1 MLYGYTVLSLTMR
14 KIIHVDMDCF
24 FAAVEMR
31 DNPALRDI
39 PLAIGGSRVQRG
51 VISTA
56 NYPARK
62 FGVRSAMPT
71 ATALK
76 LCPHL
81 TLLPGRFDAYKEAS
95 NHIREIFS
103 RYTSRIE
110 PLSLD
115 EAYLDVSDSEH
126 CHGSAT
132 LIAQEI
138 RQTIERELR
147 LTASA
152 GVAPV
157 KFLAKI
163 ASDMNKPN
171 GQFVIAPHQVAEFV
185 RALPLAKIPGVGK
198 VSAAKLENMG
208 LRTCGDVQNSDLA
221 MLLKRFGKFGRI
233 LWERSHGID
242 EREIHNDRQRK
253 SVGVERTLA
262 EDIHEWPECEA
273 IIENLYPEL
282 ERRLAKVKPDLL
294 IARQGIKLK
303 FNDFQLTTQEHVWP
317 RLNKEDLIA
326 TAHKAWDER
335 RGGRGVR
342 LVGLHVT
349 LLDPQPC
356 IFVLTA
362 TAICH
367 CSARSFCARCGKP
380 PVGTIPRGRSRPG
393 RRWMRRAGDKS
404 WPTQSAWWP
413 WSTASR
419 LALSPPSGRI
429 SICCSSRRIVP
440 ARVSAARLSRRSA
453 LSIQRKS

>member
-1 MLYGYTVLSLTMR
+1 MR

-31 DNPALRDI
+31 DNPALRDV
-39 PLAIGGSRVQRG
+39 PLAIGGSRERRG

-71 ATALK
+71 AMALK

-95 NHIREIFS
+95 AHIREIFS
-103 RYTSRIE
+103 RYTSRVE

-115 EAYLDVSDSEH
+115 EAYLDVTDSVH

-132 LIAQEI
+132 LMAQQI
-138 RQTIERELR
+138 RQAIFDELQ

-152 GVAPV
+152 GIAPV

-163 ASDMNKPN
+163 ASDLNKPN
-171 GQFVIAPHQVAEFV
+171 GQYVITPDEVPQFV
-185 RALPLAKIPGVGK
+185 RTLPLSKIPGVGK
-198 VSAAKLENMG
+198 VSAAKLEKLG
-208 LRTCGDVQNSDLA
+208 LRTCEDVQRADLA
-221 MLLKRFGKFGRI
+221 MLLKRFGKFGRV
-233 LWERSHGID
+233 LWERSQGID
-242 EREIHNDRQRK
+242 EREITSERLRK

-262 EDIHEWPECEA
+262 DDIHEWSECEA
-273 IIENLYPEL
+273 QIDFLYDEL

-294 IARQGIKLK
+294 IARQGVKLK

-317 RLNKEDLIA
+317 RLNKAELIA
-326 TAHKAWDER
+326 IARKTWDEW

-349 LLDPQPC
+349 LLDPQLERQL
-356 IFVLTA
+356 VL
-362 TAICH
+362 
-367 CSARSFCARCGKP
+367 G
-380 PVGTIPRGRSRPG
+380 
-393 RRWMRRAGDKS
+393 
-404 WPTQSAWWP
+404 
-413 WSTASR
+413 
-419 LALSPPSGRI
+419 L
-429 SICCSSRRIVP
+429 
-440 ARVSAARLSRRSA
+440 
-453 LSIQRKS
+453 

>member
-1 MLYGYTVLSLTMR
+1 MR

-39 PLAIGGSRVQRG
+39 PLAIGGSAQRRG

-62 FGVRSAMPT
+62 YGVRSAMST
-71 ATALK
+71 AMALK

-103 RYTSRIE
+103 RYTPLIE

-115 EAYLDVSDSEH
+115 EAYLDVTDSEH
-126 CHGSAT
+126 CQGSAT
-132 LIAQEI
+132 LIAREI
-138 RQTIERELR
+138 RQAIADELN

-152 GVAPV
+152 GIAPI

-163 ASDMNKPN
+163 ASHLNKPN
-171 GQFVIAPHQVAEFV
+171 GQYVITPEQVPDFLAT
-185 RALPLAKIPGVGK
+185 LPLGKIPGVGK
-198 VSAAKLENMG
+198 VTVAKLETLG
-208 LRTCGDVQNSDLA
+208 LRTCADVQNADLA
-221 MLLKRFGKFGRI
+221 MLLKRFGKFGRV
-233 LWERSHGID
+233 LWERSQGID
-242 EREIHNDRQRK
+242 EREISNDRQRK

-262 EDIHEWPECEA
+262 EDIHEWPECEE
-273 IIENLYPEL
+273 IIERLYPEL
-282 ERRLAKVKPDLL
+282 ERRLAKERADLR

-317 RLNKEDLIA
+317 KLNKEDLIA
-326 TAHKAWDER
+326 TARKTWEER

-349 LLDPQPC
+349 LLDPQ
-356 IFVLTA
+356 LE
-362 TAICH
+362 
-367 CSARSFCARCGKP
+367 RQLLLG
-380 PVGTIPRGRSRPG
+380 
-393 RRWMRRAGDKS
+393 
-404 WPTQSAWWP
+404 
-413 WSTASR
+413 
-419 LALSPPSGRI
+419 L
-429 SICCSSRRIVP
+429 
-440 ARVSAARLSRRSA
+440 
-453 LSIQRKS
+453 

>member
-1 MLYGYTVLSLTMR
+1 MR

-39 PLAIGGSRVQRG
+39 PIAIGGSRVQRG

-71 ATALK
+71 AMALK

-95 NHIREIFS
+95 VHIREIFS
-103 RYTSRIE
+103 RYTSLIE

-115 EAYLDVSDSEH
+115 EAYLDVSDSAH
-126 CHGSAT
+126 CLGSAT
-132 LIAQEI
+132 LMAQEI
-138 RQTIERELR
+138 RQTIFNELQ

-163 ASDMNKPN
+163 ASDLNKPN
-171 GQFVIAPHQVAEFV
+171 GQYVITPADVPAFLKT
-185 RALPLAKIPGVGK
+185 LPLAKIPGVGK
-198 VSAAKLENMG
+198 VSAAKLESMG
-208 LRTCGDVQNSDLA
+208 LRTCEDVQKSDLG
-221 MLLKRFGKFGRI
+221 MLLKRFGKFGRV
-233 LWERSHGID
+233 LWERSQGID
-242 EREIHNDRQRK
+242 EREISSERLRK
-253 SVGVERTLA
+253 SVGVERTLI
-262 EDIHEWPECEA
+262 EDIHDWAECEA
-273 IIENLYPEL
+273 IIERLYPEL

-317 RLNKEDLIA
+317 KLNKADLIA
-326 TAHKAWDER
+326 TAYNTWQER
-335 RGGRGVR
+335 RSGRGVR

-349 LLDPQPC
+349 LLDPQMERQL
-356 IFVLTA
+356 VL
-362 TAICH
+362 
-367 CSARSFCARCGKP
+367 G
-380 PVGTIPRGRSRPG
+380 
-393 RRWMRRAGDKS
+393 
-404 WPTQSAWWP
+404 
-413 WSTASR
+413 
-419 LALSPPSGRI
+419 L
-429 SICCSSRRIVP
+429 
-440 ARVSAARLSRRSA
+440 
-453 LSIQRKS
+453 

>member
-1 MLYGYTVLSLTMR
+1 MR

-39 PLAIGGSRVQRG
+39 PIAIGGSRVQRG

-71 ATALK
+71 AMALK

-95 NHIREIFS
+95 QQIRDIFS
-103 RYTSRIE
+103 RYTSLIE

-115 EAYLDVSDSEH
+115 EAYLDVTDSTH

-132 LIAQEI
+132 LMAQEI
-138 RQTIERELR
+138 RQTIFNETQ

-152 GVAPV
+152 GIAPI

-163 ASDMNKPN
+163 ASDLNKPN
-171 GQFVIAPHQVAEFV
+171 GQYVITPADVPAFL
-185 RALPLAKIPGVGK
+185 RTLPLSKIPGVGK
-198 VSAAKLENMG
+198 VSAAKLESMG
-208 LRTCGDVQNSDLA
+208 LRTCEDVQKSDLA
-221 MLLKRFGKFGRI
+221 TLLKRFGKFGRI
-233 LWERSHGID
+233 LWERSQGID
-242 EREIHNDRQRK
+242 EREISSERLRK

-262 EDIHEWPECEA
+262 EDIHHWEACEA
-273 IIENLYPEL
+273 IIIEQLYPEL

-294 IARQGIKLK
+294 IARQGVKLK

-317 RLNKEDLIA
+317 QLNKEDLLA
-326 TAHKAWDER
+326 TARKTWDER

-349 LLDPQPC
+349 LLDPQLERQL
-356 IFVLTA
+356 VL
-362 TAICH
+362 
-367 CSARSFCARCGKP
+367 G
-380 PVGTIPRGRSRPG
+380 
-393 RRWMRRAGDKS
+393 
-404 WPTQSAWWP
+404 
-413 WSTASR
+413 
-419 LALSPPSGRI
+419 L
-429 SICCSSRRIVP
+429 
-440 ARVSAARLSRRSA
+440 
-453 LSIQRKS
+453 

>member
-1 MLYGYTVLSLTMR
+1 MR

-39 PLAIGGSRVQRG
+39 PIAIGGSRERRG

-71 ATALK
+71 GMALK

-115 EAYLDVSDSEH
+115 EAYLDVTDSVH

-138 RQTIERELR
+138 RQTIFNELQ

-171 GQFVIAPHQVAEFV
+171 GQFVITPAEV
-185 RALPLAKIPGVGK
+185 PA
-198 VSAAKLENMG
+198 
-208 LRTCGDVQNSDLA
+208 
-221 MLLKRFGKFGRI
+221 
-233 LWERSHGID
+233 
-242 EREIHNDRQRK
+242 
-253 SVGVERTLA
+253 
-262 EDIHEWPECEA
+262 
-273 IIENLYPEL
+273 
-282 ERRLAKVKPDLL
+282 
-294 IARQGIKLK
+294 
-303 FNDFQLTTQEHVWP
+303 FQQTTQEHVWP
-317 RLNKEDLIA
+317 RLNKADLIA
-326 TAHKAWDER
+326 TARKTWDER

-349 LLDPQPC
+349 LLDPQMERQL
-356 IFVLTA
+356 VL
-362 TAICH
+362 
-367 CSARSFCARCGKP
+367 G
-380 PVGTIPRGRSRPG
+380 
-393 RRWMRRAGDKS
+393 
-404 WPTQSAWWP
+404 
-413 WSTASR
+413 
-419 LALSPPSGRI
+419 L
-429 SICCSSRRIVP
+429 
-440 ARVSAARLSRRSA
+440 
-453 LSIQRKS
+453 

>member
-1 MLYGYTVLSLTMR
+1 MR

-39 PLAIGGSRVQRG
+39 PIAIGGSRVQRG

-95 NHIREIFS
+95 SQIRDIFS
-103 RYTSRIE
+103 RYTTLIE

-115 EAYLDVSDSEH
+115 EAYLDVTDSPH

-132 LIAQEI
+132 LMAEEI
-138 RQTIERELR
+138 RQTIFRETR

-163 ASDMNKPN
+163 ASDLNKPD
-171 GQFVIAPHQVAEFV
+171 GQYVIAPADVPGFL
-185 RALPLAKIPGVGK
+185 RTLPLGKIPGVGK
-198 VSAAKLENMG
+198 VSAAKLETLG
-208 LRTCGDVQNSDLA
+208 LRTCEDVQNSDLA

-233 LWERSHGID
+233 LWERSQGID
-242 EREIHNDRQRK
+242 ERQISNDRLRK
-253 SVGVERTLA
+253 SVGVERTLI
-262 EDIHEWPECEA
+262 EDIHEWEECEA
-273 IIENLYPEL
+273 IINQQLYPEL
-282 ERRLAKVKPDLL
+282 ERRLLKIKPNLL
-294 IARQGIKLK
+294 IARQGVKLK
-303 FNDFQLTTQEHVWP
+303 FADFQLTTQEHVWP
-317 RLNKEDLIA
+317 RLNKDDLLA
-326 TAHKAWDER
+326 TARKTWNER

-349 LLDPQPC
+349 LLDPQLERQL
-356 IFVLTA
+356 VL
-362 TAICH
+362 
-367 CSARSFCARCGKP
+367 G
-380 PVGTIPRGRSRPG
+380 
-393 RRWMRRAGDKS
+393 
-404 WPTQSAWWP
+404 
-413 WSTASR
+413 
-419 LALSPPSGRI
+419 L
-429 SICCSSRRIVP
+429 
-440 ARVSAARLSRRSA
+440 
-453 LSIQRKS
+453 

>member
-1 MLYGYTVLSLTMR
+1 
-14 KIIHVDMDCF
+14 MDCF

-39 PLAIGGSRVQRG
+39 PIAIGGSRVQRG

-71 ATALK
+71 GMALK

-81 TLLPGRFDAYKEAS
+81 TLLPGRFEAYREAS
-95 NHIREIFS
+95 HHIREIFS
-103 RYTSRIE
+103 RYTSLIE

-115 EAYLDVSDSEH
+115 EAYLDVSDSTH

-132 LIAQEI
+132 LMAQEI
-138 RQTIERELR
+138 RQTIFNELA

-163 ASDMNKPN
+163 ASDLNKPN
-171 GQFVIAPHQVAEFV
+171 GQFVLTPAEVPAFLKT
-185 RALPLAKIPGVGK
+185 LPLSKIPGVGK
-198 VSAAKLENMG
+198 VSAAKLESMG
-208 LRTCGDVQNSDLA
+208 LRTCEDVQKSDLA

-233 LWERSHGID
+233 LWERSQGID

-253 SVGVERTLA
+253 SIGVERTLE
-262 EDIHEWPECEA
+262 EDIHEWSDCEA
-273 IIENLYPEL
+273 IIERLYPEL

-294 IARQGIKLK
+294 IARQGVKLK

-317 RLNKEDLIA
+317 KLNKDDLIA
-326 TAHKAWDER
+326 TAQKSWHER
-335 RGGRGVR
+335 RAGRGVR

-349 LLDPQPC
+349 LLDPQLERQLLLG
-356 IFVLTA
+356 I
-362 TAICH
+362 
-367 CSARSFCARCGKP
+367 
-380 PVGTIPRGRSRPG
+380 
-393 RRWMRRAGDKS
+393 
-404 WPTQSAWWP
+404 
-413 WSTASR
+413 
-419 LALSPPSGRI
+419 
-429 SICCSSRRIVP
+429 
-440 ARVSAARLSRRSA
+440 
-453 LSIQRKS
+453 

>member
-1 MLYGYTVLSLTMR
+1 MR
-14 KIIHVDMDCF
+14 KIIHIDMDCF

-39 PLAIGGSRVQRG
+39 PIAIGGSRVQRG

-71 ATALK
+71 GMALK

-81 TLLPGRFDAYKEAS
+81 TLLPGRFEAYREAS

-103 RYTSRIE
+103 RYTSLIE

-115 EAYLDVSDSEH
+115 EAYLDVSDSPH

-132 LIAQEI
+132 LMAQEI
-138 RQTIERELR
+138 RQTIFKELS

-163 ASDMNKPN
+163 ASDLNKPD
-171 GQFVIAPHQVAEFV
+171 GQFVLTPDEVPAFLKT
-185 RALPLAKIPGVGK
+185 LPLGKIPGVGK
-198 VSAAKLENMG
+198 VSAAKLESMG
-208 LRTCGDVQNSDLA
+208 LRTCEDVQKSDLA

-233 LWERSHGID
+233 LWECSQGID

-253 SVGVERTLA
+253 SVGVERTLE
-262 EDIHEWPECEA
+262 EDIHDWADCEA
-273 IIENLYPEL
+273 IVERLYPEL
-282 ERRLAKVKPDLL
+282 ERRLAKVRPDLR

-303 FNDFQLTTQEHVWP
+303 FNDFQQTTQEHVWP
-317 RLNKEDLIA
+317 KLTKDDLLA
-326 TAHKAWDER
+326 TAYKAWHER
-335 RGGRGVR
+335 RAGRGVR

-349 LLDPQPC
+349 LLDPQLERQLLLG
-356 IFVLTA
+356 I
-362 TAICH
+362 
-367 CSARSFCARCGKP
+367 
-380 PVGTIPRGRSRPG
+380 
-393 RRWMRRAGDKS
+393 
-404 WPTQSAWWP
+404 
-413 WSTASR
+413 
-419 LALSPPSGRI
+419 
-429 SICCSSRRIVP
+429 
-440 ARVSAARLSRRSA
+440 
-453 LSIQRKS
+453 

>member
-1 MLYGYTVLSLTMR
+1 MR

-39 PLAIGGSRVQRG
+39 PIAIGGSRVQRG

-81 TLLPGRFDAYKEAS
+81 TLLPGRFEAYKEAS
-95 NHIREIFS
+95 SQIRDIFS
-103 RYTSRIE
+103 RYTALIE

-115 EAYLDVSDSEH
+115 EAYLDVTDSPH

-132 LIAQEI
+132 LMAEEI
-138 RQTIERELR
+138 RQTIFRETR

-163 ASDMNKPN
+163 ASDLNKPD
-171 GQFVIAPHQVAEFV
+171 GQYVIAPADVQGFL
-185 RALPLAKIPGVGK
+185 RTLPLGKIPGVGK
-198 VSAAKLENMG
+198 VSAAKLETLG
-208 LRTCGDVQNSDLA
+208 LRTCEDVQNSDLA

-233 LWERSHGID
+233 LWERSQGID
-242 EREIHNDRQRK
+242 ERQISNDRLRK
-253 SVGVERTLA
+253 SVGVERTLI
-262 EDIHEWPECEA
+262 EDIHEWEECEA
-273 IIENLYPEL
+273 IINQQLYPEL
-282 ERRLAKVKPDLL
+282 ERRLLKIKPDLL
-294 IARQGIKLK
+294 IARQGVKLK
-303 FNDFQLTTQEHVWP
+303 FADFQLTTQEHVWP
-317 RLNKEDLIA
+317 RLNKDDLLA
-326 TAHKAWDER
+326 TARKTWNER

-349 LLDPQPC
+349 LLDPQLERQL
-356 IFVLTA
+356 VL
-362 TAICH
+362 
-367 CSARSFCARCGKP
+367 G
-380 PVGTIPRGRSRPG
+380 
-393 RRWMRRAGDKS
+393 
-404 WPTQSAWWP
+404 
-413 WSTASR
+413 
-419 LALSPPSGRI
+419 L
-429 SICCSSRRIVP
+429 
-440 ARVSAARLSRRSA
+440 
-453 LSIQRKS
+453 

>member
-1 MLYGYTVLSLTMR
+1 MR

-39 PLAIGGSRVQRG
+39 PLAIGGSRERRG

-95 NHIREIFS
+95 AQIRDIFS
-103 RYTSRIE
+103 RYTSLIE

-115 EAYLDVSDSEH
+115 EAYLDVTDSVH

-132 LIAQEI
+132 LMAQQI
-138 RQTIERELR
+138 RATIYNETG

-152 GVAPV
+152 GIAPV

-163 ASDMNKPN
+163 ASDLNKPN
-171 GQFVIAPHQVAEFV
+171 GQYVITPDAVPDFLKT
-185 RALPLAKIPGVGK
+185 LPLSKIPGVGK
-198 VSAAKLENMG
+198 VSAGKLETMG
-208 LRTCGDVQNSDLA
+208 LRTCEDVQNSDLA
-221 MLLKRFGKFGRI
+221 QLLKRFGKFGRV
-233 LWERSHGID
+233 LWERSQGID
-242 EREIHNDRQRK
+242 EREISSERQRK

-262 EDIHEWPECEA
+262 EDIHEWAQCEA
-273 IIENLYPEL
+273 IIEQQLYPEL
-282 ERRLAKVKPDLL
+282 ERRLRNVKPDLL
-294 IARQGIKLK
+294 IARQGVKLK
-303 FNDFQLTTQEHVWP
+303 FNDFQQTTQEHVWP
-317 RLNKEDLIA
+317 KLNKDDLVA
-326 TAHKAWDER
+326 TARKTWDER

-349 LLDPQPC
+349 LLDPQ
-356 IFVLTA
+356 IERQLLL
-362 TAICH
+362 
-367 CSARSFCARCGKP
+367 G
-380 PVGTIPRGRSRPG
+380 
-393 RRWMRRAGDKS
+393 
-404 WPTQSAWWP
+404 
-413 WSTASR
+413 
-419 LALSPPSGRI
+419 L
-429 SICCSSRRIVP
+429 
-440 ARVSAARLSRRSA
+440 
-453 LSIQRKS
+453 